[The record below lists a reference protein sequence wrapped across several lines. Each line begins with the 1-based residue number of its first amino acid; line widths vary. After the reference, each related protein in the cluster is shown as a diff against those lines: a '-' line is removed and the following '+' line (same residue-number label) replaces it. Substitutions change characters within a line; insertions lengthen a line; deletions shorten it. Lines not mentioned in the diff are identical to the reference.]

1 MDQLKSTPPAWAG
14 TLEKGHQVVA
24 WKLKSTPPA
33 WAGTKGNIEDRLG
46 DVLKSTP
53 PAWAGTSALRAL
65 RGFKAA

>member
-1 MDQLKSTPPAWAG
+1 M
-14 TLEKGHQVVA
+14 EKGHQVVA